1 MKSKIEQERLLVEHL
16 SNPNSW
22 CYYNVTT
29 LLGLRYIQYKHIY
42 LSLIA
47 EQEEGDDF
55 FFVYYYIQKY
65 GTDFI
70 DSTKEPIFIRI
81 KSIGFKYVNNVNI
94 CNQKK

>member
-1 MKSKIEQERLLVEHL
+1 MIS
-16 SNPNSW
+16 
-22 CYYNVTT
+22 
-29 LLGLRYIQYKHIY
+29 
-42 LSLIA
+42 
-47 EQEEGDDF
+47 

-94 CNQKK
+94 CNQKKMKQILDIIMEYICII